1 MTITTEDNKNWGMIK
16 ETGNIFPYRN
26 ELLEVMKAYSDCGLS
41 HGERNLHFRAS
52 GAVPRNMAIAILEIA
67 GVKNYNLFD
76 YNLLLKFDESCWFK
90 IAREGSVCLYV
101 TRPNTSVAM
110 PTAEEVDADEMALD
124 EAEDNSLNTFRYW
137 WD

>member
-1 MTITTEDNKNWGMIK
+1 MTITTEALTTYRK
-16 ETGNIFPYRN
+16 EMF
-26 ELLEVMKAYSDCGLS
+26 EVMGAYADCWMDSKNEGY
-41 HGERNLHFRAS
+41 GKRNLHFRAS
-52 GAVPRNMAIAILEIA
+52 GVVPRNVAMGILEMA

-76 YNLLLKFDESCWFK
+76 YNLLQKFDESCWFE

-101 TRPNTSVAM
+101 TRQNTSVAM